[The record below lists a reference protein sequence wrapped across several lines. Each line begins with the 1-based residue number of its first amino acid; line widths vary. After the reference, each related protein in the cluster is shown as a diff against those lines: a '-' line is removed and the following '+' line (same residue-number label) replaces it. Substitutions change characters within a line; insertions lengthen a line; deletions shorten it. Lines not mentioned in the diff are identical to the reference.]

1 MKCRKSVRHSN
12 LIMPQKN
19 KTNSESPGPKTMLS
33 VIVPVYNEE
42 DNLEPMLEEL
52 EERLQTMGLD
62 YEVIFVNDASTDKSP
77 EILER
82 LSARD
87 PGKIRSVSHIINCGE
102 SAAQATGFKLARG
115 QVVLTMDADQ
125 QNDPADIPSLLEG
138 LEPGVDCVC
147 GVRRKRNDTLVKQF
161 SSWAANGFRNLIT
174 NDKVSDAG
182 CTFRVI
188 RRQAL
193 MEIPVFNGM
202 HRFIPTILR
211 LQGFKVMEVMIND
224 RPRATGTSKYGVGNR
239 LWRGLRDCAAMRW
252 YARRAVPAGRT
263 NITERS

>member
-1 MKCRKSVRHSN
+1 MPETNNNNPKSSG
-12 LIMPQKN
+12 QKF
-19 KTNSESPGPKTMLS
+19 MLS
-33 VIVPVYNEE
+33 VIVPVFNEE

-52 EERLQTMGLD
+52 EERLQKMALD
-62 YEVIFVNDASTDKSP
+62 YEVVFVNDASTDKSL
-77 EILER
+77 EILNK
-82 LSARD
+82 LSAQN
-87 PGKIRSVSHIINCGE
+87 PGKIRFTNHVINCGE

-115 QVVLTMDADQ
+115 EVVLTMDADQ
-125 QNDPADIPSLLEG
+125 QNDPADIPSLLKG

-188 RRQAL
+188 RKEAL
-193 MEIPVFNGM
+193 GEIPVFNGM

-211 LQGFKVMEVMIND
+211 LQGFIVIEVMIND
-224 RPRATGTSKYGVGNR
+224 RPRAAGTSKYGVGNR

-252 YARRAVPAGRT
+252 YAQRAVPARRT
-263 NITERS
+263 NITERP